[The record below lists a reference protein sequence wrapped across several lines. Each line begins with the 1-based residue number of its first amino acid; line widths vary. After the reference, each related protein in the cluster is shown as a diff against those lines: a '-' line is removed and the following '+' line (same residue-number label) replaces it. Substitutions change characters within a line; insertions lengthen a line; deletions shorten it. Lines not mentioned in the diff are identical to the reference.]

1 MGVGV
6 SAMTAISVMICA
18 EGRGRWCLK
27 VEPGNVDSAR
37 DSLAMLERTG
47 CVNYAD
53 VDLITRILNI
63 LENSR

>member
-1 MGVGV
+1 MIEVLI
-6 SAMTAISVMICA
+6 TAA
-18 EGRGRWCLK
+18 ARGRWTLK

-37 DSLAMLERTG
+37 DSLDMLERTG

-53 VDLITRILNI
+53 VDLTTRILNI